1 MHKAYAKKMNKLI
14 TNKLKEI
21 KALCILHHLKSLY
34 LFGSANTKN
43 FNPASDLDF
52 LIAFDSTISIAEYT
66 DSYFALQYELRSL
79 LNREI
84 DLVTE
89 NSLSNPYFIQEIEQN
104 KQLIYAA

>member
-1 MHKAYAKKMNKLI
+1 MNKLVI
-14 TNKLKEI
+14 NKLKEI
-21 KALCILHHLKSLY
+21 KALCKLHKVKSLY
-34 LFGSANTKN
+34 LFGSANAEN

-52 LIAFDSTISIAEYT
+52 LIAFDTSISITEYT
-66 DSYFALQYELRSL
+66 DSYFALQYKLRPL
-79 LNREI
+79 FNREI

>member
-1 MHKAYAKKMNKLI
+1 MNKLI

-21 KALCILHHLKSLY
+21 TALCKLHHVKSLY
-34 LFGSANTKN
+34 IFGSATTKN
-43 FNPASDLDF
+43 FNATSDLDF
-52 LIAFDSTISIAEYT
+52 LIAFEKTISITEYT
-66 DSYFALQYELRSL
+66 DSYFALQYKLRSL
-79 LNREI
+79 FEREI

>member
-1 MHKAYAKKMNKLI
+1 MNKLI

-21 KALCILHHLKSLY
+21 KALCKLHKVKSLY
-34 LFGSANTKN
+34 LFGSANTKK
-43 FNPASDLDF
+43 FNLDSDLDF
-52 LIAFDSTISIAEYT
+52 LISFESTVSITEYT
-66 DSYFALQYELRSL
+66 DSYFELHYKLRSL
-79 LNREI
+79 FNREI